1 MIHYIAQCRYNIIR
15 LRYNIIFQHFTER
28 RRDVAAADCKR
39 RRIKQVES
47 LFRNP
52 AYDFRCDAV
61 DQRSFLIER
70 RSMISTEISLLSFSA
85 ASNAL

>member
-61 DQRSFLIER
+61 DQRSFLRDDYSPGSGEGSKDQLHIKR
-70 RSMISTEISLLSFSA
+70 LD
-85 ASNAL
+85 